1 MKTLTILL
9 FCLLT
14 PFSILRSQDTER
26 QISVRGQVSKEF
38 TATKAIITLT
48 ISEQQPNE
56 YARTSY
62 VPFEVAYDNFK
73 AELGTL
79 GIHENQL
86 QKNPRASP
94 HFDPVVSRDYVLQI
108 SDLDLVEK
116 ILSVKAN
123 GVRFT
128 QVNFTFDYND
138 PSIEANLAKAA
149 LEDARER
156 AKQLSEIANLR
167 LGRVLSIAD
176 YSNGCC
182 QNLQSSGSSK
192 TDVVYQV
199 TATFELLDK

>member
-1 MKTLTILL
+1 MKTLTLLL
-9 FCLLT
+9 FCWSA
-14 PFSILRSQDTER
+14 PFIILRSQDMER
-26 QISVRGQVSKEF
+26 QISVRGQVTKEF
-38 TATKAIITLT
+38 TATKAMISLT

-62 VPFEVAYDNFK
+62 VPFEAAYDNFK
-73 AELGTL
+73 AELVTL
-79 GIHENQL
+79 GINENQL
-86 QKNPRASP
+86 IKSPRSSL
-94 HFDPVVSRDYVLQI
+94 HFDPLVSRDYTLQI

-116 ILSVKAN
+116 IISLKAN

-128 QVNFTFDYND
+128 QVNFTFDNND
-138 PSIEANLAKAA
+138 SSIEADLAKAA
-149 LEDARER
+149 LEDARAK
-156 AKQLSEIANLR
+156 AKQLSDIANLT

-192 TDVVYQV
+192 TEVVYQV